1 MNAIPWKRLVPVFG
15 AIALFYALCLVYFS
29 PVLEGK
35 QLSQHDIRQ
44 WQGMAQEIVEHRDLT
59 GEEPLWTGS
68 MFSGMPAY
76 QVSVKWTSNLLTWL
90 DGLFHGF
97 LPRPASFLF
106 LYLLGMYVL
115 LRILKV
121 DPWLSVVG
129 AVAFAFSSYF
139 FVILPAGHTSKANA
153 IGYMP
158 MVFGGVYMLY
168 RGRMVLGAVLLALFL
183 GLEIAMNHVQVTYY
197 LGVLLVLFVLAEAV
211 RAFREETLPDFGKRS
226 VLGVGAVA
234 LALACNIG
242 LLWSTI
248 EYGRYST
255 RGPSEL
261 TKLPDGSSAAAIRT
275 KGLDRDYVTQYSYGK
290 QESFTLLVPDAKGGA
305 TGAIGN
311 DTEALAKADPRFRST
326 VAQMNRYWGDQ
337 LSTSGPQYMGAVVVL
352 LMLLMLF
359 RNEGRGRWWLL
370 GSGLLIAALIAIGNA
385 APYGT
390 EEVVRILGMPASVL
404 SGLLLIAYLVA
415 GLFLMRDGLTYA
427 LFSAL
432 LLTLLL
438 SWGRNLMPLTDFFL
452 DHVPG
457 YNKFRAVTI
466 ILVIVELAAPV
477 LGMIYL
483 DRLLKARR
491 EYGGAWDKTTERQ
504 ALFAMG
510 SLLAILLLMA
520 VIPDTLFNFVSD
532 QEREAFMQQ
541 ADSSPEME
549 AQVMAFI
556 GSLKDVRIGFFTADV
571 WRSFAF
577 VAVAGVLVLLFGR
590 GKLGAPVLLA
600 GLGALVL
607 LDQWTVDKRYMHN
620 GKDRGRYEQ
629 WVEKDSARLPFRPD
643 AADKAILEAEWTPAA
658 QAAHEANM
666 ARLKAERGT
675 KGGRASMVR
684 GEEEMLARFGSL
696 RRHGGGYRVL
706 NLGNP
711 FNDAR
716 TSYFHR
722 SLGGYHGAKMK
733 RYQELIEFHI
743 APAVQRVTGLLQSG
757 TSLAGM
763 DSLLGDEGVLNM
775 LNTRYLIYSPE
786 RPPIRNSNAYG
797 PGWFVDEVR
806 WVANADEEI
815 TTLGAIDPFTT
826 AVVDERYRGE
836 LTADVRP
843 DPAASV
849 ELTSYA
855 TNRLAYKVRSN
866 QGGVVVF
873 SEIWYGPDWKAYID
887 GGPVTHVRADYVLR
901 ALAVPAGEHEVV
913 FALESPMYR
922 TANTIATAA
931 SGLVLLL
938 ALGLLVRE
946 VRDRRREA

>member
-1 MNAIPWKRLVPVFG
+1 MNAIPWKRLVPVLG

-44 WQGMAQEIVEHRDLT
+44 WQGMAQEIVEHRELA

-90 DGLFHGF
+90 DDLFHGF
-97 LPRPASFLF
+97 LPRPANFLF
-106 LYLLGMYVL
+106 LYLLGMYGL

-129 AVAFAFSSYF
+129 AIAFAFSSYF

-158 MVFGGVYMLY
+158 LVFGAVYMLY
-168 RGRMVLGAVLLALFL
+168 RGRMLLGAALFAL
-183 GLEIAMNHVQVTYY
+183 FMGLEIAMNHVQVTYY
-197 LGVLLVLFVLAEAV
+197 LGMLLLLFVLAEAV
-211 RAFREETLPDFGKRS
+211 RAFREKSLPDFAKRS
-226 VLGVGAVA
+226 ALGMVAVS

-242 LLWSTI
+242 LLWSTL
-248 EYGRYST
+248 EYGKYST

-261 TKLPDGSSAAAIRT
+261 TLLSDGTSAAAIRT

-305 TGAIGN
+305 SGMIGT
-311 DTEALAKADPRFRST
+311 DPEALAKADPRYRST
-326 VAQMNRYWGDQ
+326 VSQMNRYWGDQ

-359 RNEGRGRWWLL
+359 RTEGNGRWWLL
-370 GSGLLIAALIAIGNA
+370 GSGLLIAALVAIGNA

-390 EEVVRILGMPASVL
+390 EEVVRILGIPASVL
-404 SGLLLIAYLVA
+404 SGLLVIIYLIA
-415 GLFLMRDGLTYA
+415 GLFLMRDGLAYA
-427 LFSAL
+427 LFGAL

-477 LGMIYL
+477 LGMLYL

-491 EYGGAWDKTTERQ
+491 TSEGGWDKPTEQR
-504 ALFAMG
+504 AMLAMG
-510 SLLAILLLMA
+510 SVLAVLLLMA
-520 VIPDTLFNFVSD
+520 VLPDTFFTFVSD
-532 QEREAFMQQ
+532 QEREAFMAQ

-549 AQVMAFI
+549 AEVMTFV
-556 GSLKDVRIGFFTADV
+556 GTLKDVRIGFFTADV

-577 VAVAGVLVLLFGR
+577 VAAASVLVLLFGR
-590 GKLGAPVLLA
+590 RKVGGPVLLI

-620 GKDRGRYEQ
+620 AKDRGRYEQ
-629 WVEKDSARLPFRPD
+629 WVEKDAAQLPFQPD
-643 AADKAILEAEWTPAA
+643 VADKAILDAEWTPAA
-658 QAAHEANM
+658 QAAHEVVI
-666 ARLKAERGT
+666 ARLKEGRSG
-675 KGGRASMVR
+675 KGGRAAMVR
-684 GEEEMLARFGSL
+684 GEEELLARFGSL
-696 RRHGGGYRVL
+696 RRHGDGYRVL

-743 APAVQRVTGLLQSG
+743 APAVQRVGGLLRSG
-757 TSLAGM
+757 TSMAGM
-763 DSLLGDEGVLNM
+763 DSLLADEGVLNM

-797 PGWFVDEVR
+797 PGWFVDELR
-806 WVANADEEI
+806 WVGNADEEI
-815 TTLGAIDPFTT
+815 AALGTVDPLTT
-826 AVVDERYRGE
+826 AVVDERHRNE
-836 LTADVRP
+836 LGGDARP

-849 ELTSYA
+849 ELKSYA
-855 TNRLAYKVRSN
+855 TNKLTYTVRSN

-873 SEIWYGPDWKAYID
+873 SEIWYGPDWNAYID
-887 GGPVTHVRADYVLR
+887 GKPAAHVRADYVLR
-901 ALAVPAGEHEVV
+901 AMAVPPGEHEVV
-913 FALESPMYR
+913 FAVESPMYR
-922 TANTIATAA
+922 TANTIATAS
-931 SGLVLLL
+931 SGLVLLMVLGLL
-938 ALGLLVRE
+938 ALGI
-946 VRDRRREA
+946 RDCRREA